1 MRPRMTED
9 RNALG
14 AGLTSPNGVSGE
26 RRIRLGGQVSD
37 KALYGQ
43 VNRTQCWGQV
53 LHELGRP
60 VEFASGEGKD
70 TGLSLV
76 MLEF

>member
-1 MRPRMTED
+1 M
-9 RNALG
+9 
-14 AGLTSPNGVSGE
+14 
-26 RRIRLGGQVSD
+26 SD
-37 KALYGQ
+37 KALYGE

-60 VEFASGEGKD
+60 VEFASGEGRIPF
-70 TGLSLV
+70 SLV